1 MSEFAR
7 YPSLTNKA
15 VFISG
20 GASGIGES
28 LVEHFCG
35 QGAQVKFVDIDAAS
49 GRALAE
55 RLASA
60 GGPAPTFEAC
70 DLRDVAAL
78 QAAIRAFE
86 EVTGG
91 VDVLV
96 NNAGNDTRHAVD
108 AVDVAYWD
116 ERMQVNLRHQFF
128 AAQAVRKGMAARG
141 GGSII
146 NLGSIVVQLGAA
158 NSVAYVAAKGAVYA
172 MTRALAREFGPE
184 RIRVNSI
191 APGWIMTKRQVELW
205 VDPAGERR
213 IAENQC
219 LPDKLVPEDIAR
231 MALFLA
237 ADDSQHCTSQE
248 FVVDGGWV

>member
-1 MSEFAR
+1 MPDFAR

-15 VFISG
+15 VFITG

-35 QGAQVKFVDIDAAS
+35 QGARVKFIDIDAAS
-49 GRALAE
+49 GGALVD
-55 RLASA
+55 RLASGA
-60 GGPAPTFEAC
+60 DPAPMFELC
-70 DLRDVAAL
+70 DLRDIAAL
-78 QAAIRAFE
+78 QASIRLFE
-86 EVTGG
+86 ALTGG

-108 AVDVAYWD
+108 DVDLPYWD

-128 AAQAVRKGMAARG
+128 AAQAVRKGMAKRG

-146 NLGSIVVQLGAA
+146 NFGSIVVQLGPA
-158 NSVAYVAAKGAVYA
+158 NSVAYVAAKGAIYA

-191 APGWIMTKRQVELW
+191 APGWIMTKRQLELW
-205 VDPAGERR
+205 VDAAAERR

-219 LPDKLVPEDIAR
+219 LPDKLVPADCAR

-237 ADDSQHCTSQE
+237 ADDSVHCTSQE
-248 FVVDGGWV
+248 FIVDGGWV